1 MKTKKLEKYTY
12 EGLGFPIE
20 LSQVPMIKFEGK
32 YHPKIDILKISDKVI
47 RELPFQ
53 KEKFTG
59 NQIRFI
65 RSYLKMPL
73 REFAK
78 TVVKESHTAVSKWE
92 KFGSN
97 PTNMDDNIETVL
109 RLYLIEKFCSKTIAQ
124 KNNFFNYFQK
134 IRSLEFIKN
143 VPRIILNI

>member
-1 MKTKKLEKYTY
+1 MRTKKLEKYIY

-20 LSQVPMIKFEGK
+20 LHQVPVVKFEGE
-32 YHPKIDILKISDKVI
+32 YHPKIDIRKISDKVI

-65 RSYLKMPL
+65 RSYLRMAL

-78 TVVKESHTAVSKWE
+78 TVVKESHTAVNKWE

-109 RLYLIEKFCSKTIAQ
+109 RLYLIEKFCSKTLTQ
-124 KNNFFNYFQK
+124 KNKFFNYFQK

-143 VPRIILNI
+143 VPKIILNI